1 MMPPKRKLSKGRDSA
16 TVEHLTDFLSF
27 CKASFFKKG
36 LFALVAATIT
46 FLVVD
51 KIFLESVQ
59 ESVGVLFWFYVVV
72 AAVNIWVCF
81 YLMYR
86 GMSIERLAV
95 AYMGFWFASG
105 LAAGI
110 FDENVTSIISIA
122 LVFVVTAVSW
132 FFML

>member
-1 MMPPKRKLSKGRDSA
+1 MMPPKKQLSKGRESA
-16 TVEHLTDFLSF
+16 SVEQLTDFLKF
-27 CKASFFKKG
+27 CKAIFFRRG

-46 FLVVD
+46 FLVID

-59 ESVGVLFWFYVVV
+59 ESVGILSWFYVVV
-72 AAVNIWVCF
+72 AAVNIVGCF

-86 GMSIERLAV
+86 GISIERLAV

-110 FDENVTSIISIA
+110 FDENVTSLLGIA
-122 LVFVVTAVSW
+122 LVFVVTSVAW